1 MISHKNKRSLK
12 HILLARSFCGFSAL
26 KNPFLAMALIALV
39 VQSVLLVFFYSLP
52 DPLGLSMAEMFEGK
66 TLWQIFMAFGAI
78 LVMAALFGF
87 ARAPRGLA
95 VFYALYFFIAIA
107 DYDVFR
113 FSHQRLSYSFLRTYF
128 HISNITDAT
137 TVSTLGGDLLGTV
150 LWVSMVVLCFSGA
163 IAYVIAYS
171 LRLRKQRRSLVLT
184 NSEGGWK
191 PASQKTPVA
200 MFAIGMA
207 LSLTP
212 LVLFLTGTR
221 GWIEIPVTHTKVDM
235 RFTLGKHTL
244 TAPILH
250 IAAVETFEFIHDNA
264 KITEELVN
272 DLDAF
277 LPKDFAAGR
286 NDALELPMYR
296 SAPTH
301 EYKAKKT
308 YNIVFIMGESFKGRI
323 FNKMLEG
330 DTAIAPN
337 IWKLANGEYF
347 EKDSADNALGGVLWF
362 KNAFSGGYPTVRG
375 TMATYMGFP
384 SHPNRDVPSF
394 YAANKFKGWPEFLT
408 GYHRAYAT
416 VSNPIFDHTLPFIE
430 KFFDKDWH
438 LIVEEK
444 VEGTADSLGVD
455 LAIDLLNKMPADSS
469 WELSFNTISSH
480 IPFYGYPDAYAEK
493 PDDAMIRYRN
503 AIRYTDQQLGRF
515 FEALS
520 TRPDFKNTVI
530 IILGDHDTPVDSVDY
545 LVPQPLGLSASQIFI
560 GIFSADTALFNGL
573 TIREDV
579 ASQLDLGPTIFDLAQ
594 VREPNHFWGYDLLTQ
609 ERPAEQPSVFF
620 SQNAYYLGFRDHV
633 LAGGLENEDVYLAAP
648 GGESPYA
655 LTTDASD
662 LAWKKKAVGAA
673 RAVRSVL
680 RNDIMMP

>member
-1 MISHKNKRSLK
+1 MRL
-12 HILLARSFCGFSAL
+12 L
-26 KNPFLAMALIALV
+26 KNPYLALALV
-39 VQSVLLVFFYSLP
+39 ALLVQSVLLEFFYTLP
-52 DPLGLSMAEMFEGK
+52 DPLGLSMSEMFEGK

-78 LVMAALFGF
+78 LAMAGLFGF

-95 VFYALYFFIAIA
+95 VFYALYFFVAIV

-137 TVSTLGGDLLGTV
+137 TISTLGGDLLGTV
-150 LWVSMVVLCFSGA
+150 LWLSMVGLCFAGG
-163 IAYVIAYS
+163 IAFVVVYT
-171 LRLRKQRRSLVLT
+171 LRLRARRRTQVLD
-184 NSEGGWK
+184 NSKGPWK
-191 PASQKTPVA
+191 PESRKIPWM
-200 MFAIGMA
+200 MFAVGMA

-212 LVLFLTGTR
+212 LVLFLTGAR
-221 GWIEIPVTHTKVDM
+221 GWIEIPVTHTRVDM

-250 IAAVETFEFIHDNA
+250 IAAEETFEFIHDNA
-264 KITEELVN
+264 KITDELVG

-277 LPKDFAAGR
+277 LSEDFVAGR
-286 NDALELPMYR
+286 KNALDFPMYR

-301 EYKAKKT
+301 GYKAKKP
-308 YNIVFIMGESFKGRI
+308 YNIVFIMGESLKGRI

-330 DTAIAPN
+330 DTVIAPN
-337 IWKLANGEYF
+337 IYKLANGGYYA
-347 EKDSADNALGGVLWF
+347 KDSTGKSLGGGLWF

-394 YAANKFKGWPEFLT
+394 YAANKFKGWPEYLT
-408 GYHRAYAT
+408 NYQKKYMT

-430 KFFDKDWH
+430 KFFGKNWF
-438 LIVEEK
+438 LPGEET
-444 VEGTADSLGVD
+444 VIGSIDSMGVD
-455 LAIDLLNKMPADSS
+455 RVLELLKTQPTDSP
-469 WELSFNTISSH
+469 WLLVFNTISSH
-480 IPFYGYPDAYAEK
+480 IPFHNYPEAFAEK
-493 PDDAMIRYRN
+493 PDDAMVRYRN
-503 AIRYTDQQLGRF
+503 AVRYTDKQLGRF
-515 FEALS
+515 FDALS
-520 TRPDFKNTVI
+520 TRPDFENTVVF
-530 IILGDHDTPVDSVDY
+530 ILGDHDTPVDSVDY

-560 GIFSADTALFNGL
+560 GIFSADSALFNGL
-573 TIREDV
+573 TVREDV

-620 SQNAYYLGFRDHV
+620 SQNSYYLGFRDHV
-633 LAGGLENEDVYLAAP
+633 LVGGLENEDVYRAAA
-648 GGESPYA
+648 GGESPYTI
-655 LTTDASD
+655 TTEPAD
-662 LAWKKKAVGAA
+662 LEWKKRAVGAA
-673 RAVRSVL
+673 KAVRSVL

>member
-1 MISHKNKRSLK
+1 MNLLDKLKNL
-12 HILLARSFCGFSAL
+12 L
-26 KNPFLAMALIALV
+26 KNPYLSMALVALV
-39 VQSVLLVFFYSLP
+39 VQSLLLVFFYSLP
-52 DPLGLSMAEMFEGK
+52 DPLGLSMSEMFEGK
-66 TLWQIFMAFGAI
+66 TLWQIFMAFGAV
-78 LVMAALFGF
+78 LAMAGLFGF

-95 VFYALYFFIAIA
+95 IFYGLYFFAAVA

-113 FSHQRLSYSFLRTYF
+113 FSHQRLSFSFLRTYF
-128 HISNITDAT
+128 HLSNITDAT
-137 TVSTLGGDLLGTV
+137 TVSTLGGDMLGTV
-150 LWVSMVVLCFSGA
+150 LWVTMVVLCLAGA
-163 IAYVIAYS
+163 IAFVTAYS
-171 LRLRKQRRSLVLT
+171 LRLRKQRRTLVLS
-184 NSEGGWK
+184 NRGGAWK
-191 PASQKTPVA
+191 PASRKIPGA

-207 LSLTP
+207 LSLVP

-264 KITEELVN
+264 KITEELVS

-277 LPKDFAAGR
+277 LPADFVKARG
-286 NDALELPMYR
+286 NALELPMYR
-296 SAPTH
+296 GAPMH
-301 EYKAKKT
+301 EYEAKKP
-308 YNIVFIMGESFKGRI
+308 YNIVFIMGESFKGRV

-337 IWKLANGEYF
+337 IWNFAHI
-347 EKDSADNALGGVLWF
+347 GGLWF

-408 GYHRAYAT
+408 NYQRAYAT

-430 KFFDKDWH
+430 KFFGKDWH
-438 LIVEEK
+438 LIGEEK
-444 VEGTADSLGVD
+444 SEGTADSLGAD
-455 LAIDLLNKMPADSS
+455 LAIDVLAKMPTDKP
-469 WELSFNTISSH
+469 WQMSFNTIASH
-480 IPFYGYPDAYAEK
+480 IPFYGYPNDFAEK
-493 PDDAMIRYRN
+493 SEDAMVRYRN
-503 AIRYTDQQLGRF
+503 AIRYTDKQLGRF
-515 FEALS
+515 FEKLS
-520 TRPDFKNTVI
+520 SRPDFENTVVFI
-530 IILGDHDTPVDSVDY
+530 VGDHDTPVDSIDY
-545 LVPQPLGLSASQIFI
+545 WVPQPLGLSASQIFI
-560 GIFSADTALFNGL
+560 GIFSADTNLFNGL
-573 TIREDV
+573 TVREDV

-594 VREPNHFWGYDLLTQ
+594 VREPNHFWGYDLLAQ

-620 SQNAYYLGFRDHV
+620 SQNAYYMGFRDHV
-633 LAGGLENEDVYLAAP
+633 LAGGLENEDVYRAGV

-655 LTTDASD
+655 ITTDAND

-673 RAVRSVL
+673 KAVRSVL

>member
-1 MISHKNKRSLK
+1 MRLIDKIISY
-12 HILLARSFCGFSAL
+12 L

-52 DPLGLSMAEMFEGK
+52 DPLGLSMSEMFEGK

-78 LVMAALFGF
+78 LVMAALFAF

-150 LWVSMVVLCFSGA
+150 LWVSMVGLCFAGG
-163 IAYVIAYS
+163 IAFVVAYT
-171 LRLRKQRRSLVLT
+171 LRLRARRRTQVLD
-184 NSEGGWK
+184 NSKGPWK
-191 PASQKTPVA
+191 PESRKIPLM
-200 MFAIGMA
+200 MFAVGMA

-212 LVLFLTGTR
+212 LVLFLTGAR
-221 GWIEIPVTHTKVDM
+221 GWIEIPVIHTKVEM
-235 RFTLGKHTL
+235 RFTLGKYTL

-250 IAAVETFEFIHDNA
+250 IAAVETFEFFHDNT
-264 KITEELVN
+264 KITDELVG

-277 LPKDFAAGR
+277 LSEDFVAGR
-286 NDALELPMYR
+286 KNALDFPMYR
-296 SAPTH
+296 NAPTH
-301 EYKAKKT
+301 GYKAKKP
-308 YNIVFIMGESFKGRI
+308 YNIVFIMGESLKGRV
-323 FNKMLEG
+323 FNKMLDG

-337 IWKLANGEYF
+337 ILKLANGGYF
-347 EKDSADNALGGVLWF
+347 AKDSTGKSLGGGLWF
-362 KNAFSGGYPTVRG
+362 KNAYSGGYPTVRG

-408 GYHRAYAT
+408 NYQKKYMT

-430 KFFDKDWH
+430 KFFGKNWF
-438 LIVEEK
+438 LPQEVT
-444 VEGTADSLGVD
+444 VAGTVDSLGAD
-455 LAIDLLNKMPADSS
+455 RAMELLKSLSTDSP
-469 WELSFNTISSH
+469 WLLVFNTISSH
-480 IPFYGYPDAYAEK
+480 IPFHNYPEAFAEK
-493 PDDAMIRYRN
+493 PDDAMVRYRN
-503 AIRYTDQQLGRF
+503 AVRYTDKQLGRF

-520 TRPDFKNTVI
+520 TRPDFENTVVF
-530 IILGDHDTPVDSVDY
+530 ILGDHDTPVDSVDY

-560 GIFSADTALFNGL
+560 GIFSADSALFNGL
-573 TIREDV
+573 TVREDV

-609 ERPAEQPSVFF
+609 ERPAGQPSVFF
-620 SQNAYYLGFRDHV
+620 SQNSYYLGFRDHV
-633 LAGGLENEDVYLAAP
+633 LVGGLENEDVYRAAA

-655 LTTDASD
+655 LTTETAD
-662 LAWKKKAVGAA
+662 LEWKKRAVGAA
-673 RAVRSVL
+673 KAVRSVL

>member
-1 MISHKNKRSLK
+1 MNLLDKLKNL
-12 HILLARSFCGFSAL
+12 L
-26 KNPFLAMALIALV
+26 KNPYLSMALVALV
-39 VQSVLLVFFYSLP
+39 VQSLLLVFFYSLP
-52 DPLGLSMAEMFEGK
+52 DPLGLSMSEMFEGK
-66 TLWQIFMAFGAI
+66 TLWQIFMAFGAV
-78 LVMAALFGF
+78 LAMAGLFGF

-95 VFYALYFFIAIA
+95 IFYGLYFFAAVA

-113 FSHQRLSYSFLRTYF
+113 FSHQRLSFSFLRTYF

-137 TVSTLGGDLLGTV
+137 TVSTLGGDMLGTV
-150 LWVSMVVLCFSGA
+150 LWVTMVVLCLAGA
-163 IAYVIAYS
+163 IAFVTVYS
-171 LRLRKQRRSLVLT
+171 LRLRKQRRTLVLS
-184 NSEGGWK
+184 NRGGAWK
-191 PASQKTPVA
+191 PASRKIPGA

-207 LSLTP
+207 LSLVP

-264 KITEELVN
+264 KITEELVS

-277 LPKDFAAGR
+277 LPADFVKARG
-286 NDALELPMYR
+286 NALELPMYR
-296 SAPTH
+296 GAPTH
-301 EYKAKKT
+301 EYKAKKP
-308 YNIVFIMGESFKGRI
+308 YNIVFIMGESFKGRV

-337 IWKLANGEYF
+337 IWNFAHIG
-347 EKDSADNALGGVLWF
+347 ALWF

-408 GYHRAYAT
+408 NYRRAYVT

-430 KFFDKDWH
+430 KFFGKDWH
-438 LIVEEK
+438 LIGEEK
-444 VEGTADSLGVD
+444 SEGSADSLGAS
-455 LAIDLLNKMPADSS
+455 LAIDVLAKMPTDKP
-469 WELSFNTISSH
+469 WQMSFNTIASH
-480 IPFYGYPDAYAEK
+480 IPFYGYPNDFAEK
-493 PDDAMIRYRN
+493 PEDAMVRYRN
-503 AIRYTDQQLGRF
+503 AIRYTDKQLGRF
-515 FEALS
+515 FETLS
-520 TRPDFKNTVI
+520 KRPDFENTVVFI
-530 IILGDHDTPVDSVDY
+530 VGDHDTPVDSIDY
-545 LVPQPLGLSASQIFI
+545 WVPQPLGLSASQIFI
-560 GIFSADTALFNGL
+560 GIFSADTNLFNGL
-573 TIREDV
+573 TVREDV

-594 VREPNHFWGYDLLTQ
+594 VREPNHFWGYDLLAQ

-620 SQNAYYLGFRDHV
+620 SQNAYYMGFRDHV
-633 LAGGLENEDVYLAAP
+633 LAGGLENEDVYRAGV

-655 LTTDASD
+655 ITTDAND

-673 RAVRSVL
+673 KAVRSVL

>member
-1 MISHKNKRSLK
+1 MNLLDKLKNL
-12 HILLARSFCGFSAL
+12 L
-26 KNPFLAMALIALV
+26 KNPYLFMALVALV
-39 VQSVLLVFFYSLP
+39 VQSLLLVFFYSLP
-52 DPLGLSMAEMFEGK
+52 DPLGLSMSEMFEGK
-66 TLWQIFMAFGAI
+66 TLWQIFMAFGAV
-78 LVMAALFGF
+78 LAMAGLFGF

-95 VFYALYFFIAIA
+95 IFYGLYFFAAVA

-128 HISNITDAT
+128 HLSNITDAT
-137 TVSTLGGDLLGTV
+137 TVSTLGGDMLGTV
-150 LWVSMVVLCFSGA
+150 LWVTTVVLCLAGA
-163 IAYVIAYS
+163 VAFVIAYS
-171 LRLRKQRRSLVLT
+171 LRLRKQRRTLVLS
-184 NSEGGWK
+184 NRGGAWK
-191 PASQKTPVA
+191 PASKKVPGA

-207 LSLTP
+207 LSLVP

-264 KITEELVN
+264 KITEELVG

-286 NDALELPMYR
+286 ENSLELPMYR
-296 SAPTH
+296 GAPIH
-301 EYKAKKT
+301 EYKAKKP

-330 DTAIAPN
+330 DTAVAPN
-337 IWKLANGEYF
+337 IWNFAHI
-347 EKDSADNALGGVLWF
+347 GGYWF

-408 GYHRAYAT
+408 NYQRAYAT

-430 KFFDKDWH
+430 KFFGKDWR
-438 LIVEEK
+438 LIGEEK
-444 VEGTADSLGVD
+444 VEGTADSLGAD
-455 LAIDLLNKMPADSS
+455 LAIDVLAKMPTDKP
-469 WELSFNTISSH
+469 WQMSFNTISSH
-480 IPFYGYPDAYAEK
+480 IPFYGYPDDFDEK
-493 PDDAMIRYRN
+493 PEDAMVRYRN
-503 AIRYTDQQLGRF
+503 AVRYTDAQLSRF
-515 FEALS
+515 FETLS
-520 TRPDFKNTVI
+520 KRPDFENTVVFI
-530 IILGDHDTPVDSVDY
+530 VGDHDTPVDSIDY
-545 LVPQPLGLSASQIFI
+545 WVPQPLGLSASQIFI
-560 GIFSADTALFNGL
+560 GIFSADTNLFNGL

-594 VREPNHFWGYDLLTQ
+594 VREPNHFWGYDLLAQ

-633 LAGGLENEDVYLAAP
+633 LAGGLENEDVYRAGV

-655 LTTDASD
+655 ITTEAND
-662 LAWKKKAVGAA
+662 LAWKKKAVGASKV
-673 RAVRSVL
+673 VRSVL

>member
-1 MISHKNKRSLK
+1 MRL
-12 HILLARSFCGFSAL
+12 L
-26 KNPFLAMALIALV
+26 KNPYLVLALV
-39 VQSVLLVFFYSLP
+39 ALLVQSILLEFFYTLP
-52 DPLGLSMAEMFEGK
+52 DPLGLSMSEMFEGK

-78 LVMAALFGF
+78 LAMAGLFGF

-95 VFYALYFFIAIA
+95 IFYALYFFVAIV

-137 TVSTLGGDLLGTV
+137 TVSTLGGDLLGTI
-150 LWVSMVVLCFSGA
+150 LWISMVVLCFVGA
-163 IAYVIAYS
+163 IAFVVAYT
-171 LRLRKQRRSLVLT
+171 LRLRKLRRTKILD
-184 NSEGGWK
+184 NSKVPWK
-191 PASQKTPVA
+191 PVSRKVPWM

-212 LVLFLTGTR
+212 LVLFLTGAR
-221 GWIEIPVTHTKVDM
+221 GWIEIPVIHTKVEM

-250 IAAVETFEFIHDNA
+250 IAAVETFEFFHDNT
-264 KITEELVN
+264 KITDELVD

-277 LPKDFAAGR
+277 LSKDFVAGR
-286 NDALELPMYR
+286 LNALDLPMYR

-301 EYKAKKT
+301 EYRAKKL
-308 YNIVFIMGESFKGRI
+308 YNIVFIMGESFKGRV
-323 FNKMLEG
+323 FNKMLDG

-337 IWKLANGEYF
+337 IFKLANGGYF
-347 EKDSADNALGGVLWF
+347 AKDSTGKSLGGGLWF
-362 KNAFSGGYPTVRG
+362 KNAYSGGYPTVRG

-408 GYHRAYAT
+408 DYQKKYMT

-430 KFFDKDWH
+430 KFFGKNWF
-438 LIVEEK
+438 LPQEVT
-444 VEGTADSLGVD
+444 VAGTVDSLGAD
-455 LAIDLLNKMPADSS
+455 KALELLESQPTDNP
-469 WELSFNTISSH
+469 WLLVFNTISSH
-480 IPFYGYPDAYAEK
+480 IPFHNYPEGFADK
-493 PDDAMIRYRN
+493 PDDAMVRYRN
-503 AIRYTDQQLGRF
+503 AVRYTDKQLGRF
-515 FEALS
+515 FDALS
-520 TRPDFKNTVI
+520 ARPDFENTVVF
-530 IILGDHDTPVDSVDY
+530 ILGDHDTPVDSVDY

-560 GIFSADTALFNGL
+560 GIFSADSALFNGL
-573 TIREDV
+573 TVREDV
-579 ASQLDLGPTIFDLAQ
+579 ASQLDLGPTIFDLSQ
-594 VREPNHFWGYDLLTQ
+594 VREPNHFWGYDLLMQ

-620 SQNAYYLGFRDHV
+620 SQNSYYLGFRDHV
-633 LAGGLENEDVYLAAP
+633 LVGGLENEDVYRAAA

-655 LTTDASD
+655 ITTDATD
-662 LAWKKKAVGAA
+662 LDWKKRAVGAA
-673 RAVRSVL
+673 KAVRSVL